1 MVLSCFTLTCML
13 RKFCSRLKY
22 KCCLRKKYLIVKH
35 IDENFMKS
43 IFKFLSVKANEMLQ
57 YMYIIQILFINIRQ
71 HSANIYCSKSI
82 IETLKKGVK
91 YV

>member
-1 MVLSCFTLTCML
+1 
-13 RKFCSRLKY
+13 
-22 KCCLRKKYLIVKH
+22 
-35 IDENFMKS
+35 MKS

-57 YMYIIQILFINIRQ
+57 YMYIIQIPFINIRQ